1 MFRTSIGED
10 FDMRNKRLLFVLAS
24 AAAFGLVA
32 AVSVSRYLS
41 DAQANTRN
49 MNNVVVAK
57 VDIPLG
63 TKIEAEQL
71 STAQF
76 PSNAIPEGTFDK
88 AEKLVG
94 RVAVVNVAAREPVTD
109 FKLAPEGS
117 AGGLS
122 AVIPEGYRAMT
133 VKVDDVIG
141 VAGFLQPGTMVDV
154 LTVIDPPGNMASGN
168 PISKI
173 VLQNVKVL
181 ASGQNLDKPKNDR
194 EADAVKAVTL
204 QVTPGQAEKLA
215 LASTEGKLRLVLRNM
230 IDQDD
235 EQTPG
240 ADKRSLLTGE
250 HAALSPEPGSLKSE
264 QRAPAPQSRRAPRA
278 QSFAR
283 EPRPAAAP
291 AEASKPQPT
300 PQPRPNVE
308 MIQGTKKSTV
318 EFP

>member
-1 MFRTSIGED
+1 
-10 FDMRNKRLLFVLAS
+10 MRNKRLLFVLAS
-24 AAAFGLVA
+24 AVVFGLVA
-32 AVSVSRYLS
+32 AFSVSRYLS

-71 STAQF
+71 STVQF
-76 PSNAIPEGTFDK
+76 PSNAIPEGTFDSTS
-88 AEKLVG
+88 KLVG
-94 RVAVVNVAAREPVTD
+94 RVSVVNVAAREPVTD

-154 LTVIDPPGNMASGN
+154 LTVIEPNGNSSGN
-168 PISKI
+168 PVSKI

-181 ASGQNLDKPKNDR
+181 ASGQNLDKPKDQR
-194 EADAVKAVTL
+194 ESDTVKAVTL
-204 QVTPGQAEKLA
+204 QVTPEQAEKLA
-215 LASTEGKLRLVLRNM
+215 LASSEGKLRLMLRNM
-230 IDQDD
+230 VDQDD

-240 ADKRSLLTGE
+240 ADKKSLLSGE
-250 HAALSPEPGSLKSE
+250 RATPAPEPGSLKSE
-264 QRAPAPQSRRAPRA
+264 QPAPAQPVRRAPRVQA
-278 QSFAR
+278 PAR
-283 EPRPAAAP
+283 VSQAAPATSAPAPAPPPRPA
-291 AEASKPQPT
+291 
-300 PQPRPNVE
+300 VE

>member
-1 MFRTSIGED
+1 
-10 FDMRNKRLLFVLAS
+10 MRNKRLLFVLAS
-24 AAAFGLVA
+24 AVVFGLLA

-41 DAQANTRN
+41 DAQASSRN

-71 STAQF
+71 STVQF
-76 PSNAIPEGTFDK
+76 PSNAIPEGAFDK
-88 AEKLVG
+88 PEKLVG
-94 RVAVVNVAAREPVTD
+94 RVAVVGVSAREAVTD

-117 AGGLS
+117 QGGIS
-122 AVIPEGYRAMT
+122 AVIPAGYRAMT

-141 VAGFLQPGTMVDV
+141 VAGFLLPGTMVDV
-154 LTVIDPPGNMASGN
+154 LTVIDPPGNNISSN

-181 ASGQNLDKPKNDR
+181 ASGQNLDKPKDER

-204 QVTPGQAEKLA
+204 QVTPDQAEKLA
-215 LASTEGKLRLVLRNM
+215 LASTEGKLRLMLRNM
-230 IDQDD
+230 IDQGD
-235 EQTPG
+235 EQTQG

-250 HAALSPEPGSLKSE
+250 HATTPPPAGSLKSE
-264 QRAPAPQSRRAPRA
+264 QPAQPAPAPVRRAPRPQA
-278 QSFAR
+278 PAR
-283 EPRPAAAP
+283 VSQAAP
-291 AEASKPQPT
+291 AEAPKPP
-300 PQPRPNVE
+300 PPPRPNVE

>member
-1 MFRTSIGED
+1 
-10 FDMRNKRLLFVLAS
+10 MRNKRLLFVLGS
-24 AAAFGLVA
+24 AVVFGLLA

-41 DAQANTRN
+41 DAQASARN

-71 STAQF
+71 QTVQF
-76 PSNAIPEGTFDK
+76 PANAIPEGTF
-88 AEKLVG
+88 AEAPKLVG
-94 RVAVVNVAAREPVTD
+94 RVAVVGIAAREPITD

-117 AGGLS
+117 QGGIS
-122 AVIPEGYRAMT
+122 AVIPAGYRAMT

-154 LTVIDPPGNMASGN
+154 LTVIDPPGNNISSN

-181 ASGQNLDKPKNDR
+181 ASGQNLDKPKDER

-204 QVTPGQAEKLA
+204 QVTPEQAEKLA
-215 LASTEGKLRLVLRNM
+215 LASTEGKLRLMLRNL

-235 EQTPG
+235 EQTQG
-240 ADKRSLLTGE
+240 ADKQSLLGGE
-250 HAALSPEPGSLKSE
+250 RATTPPPPGSLKSE
-264 QRAPAPQSRRAPRA
+264 QTQPAPQPVRRAPRP
-278 QSFAR
+278 QVPAR
-283 EPRPAAAP
+283 VSQAAP
-291 AEASKPQPT
+291 AEAPKPQP
-300 PQPRPNVE
+300 PPPPRPNVE
-308 MIQGTKKSTV
+308 MIQGTKRSTV

>member
-1 MFRTSIGED
+1 
-10 FDMRNKRLLFVLAS
+10 MRNKRLLFVLGS
-24 AAAFGLVA
+24 AAVFGLLA

-41 DAQANTRN
+41 DAQASARN

-71 STAQF
+71 STVQF
-76 PSNAIPEGTFDK
+76 PSNAIPEGAFTD
-88 AEKLVG
+88 AQKLVG
-94 RVAVVNVAAREPVTD
+94 RVTVVGVAARETVTD

-117 AGGLS
+117 QGGIS
-122 AVIPEGYRAMT
+122 AVIPAGYRAMT

-154 LTVIDPPGNMASGN
+154 LTVIDPPGNNISSN

-181 ASGQNLDKPKNDR
+181 ASGQNLDKPKDER
-194 EADAVKAVTL
+194 EADTVKAVTL
-204 QVTPGQAEKLA
+204 QVTPDQAEKLA
-215 LASTEGKLRLVLRNM
+215 LASTEGKLRLMLRNM

-235 EQTPG
+235 EQTKG
-240 ADKRSLLTGE
+240 ADKRSLLGGE
-250 HAALSPEPGSLKSE
+250 HATVPPPPGTLKSE
-264 QRAPAPQSRRAPRA
+264 QTPQPAPVRRAPRPQA
-278 QSFAR
+278 P
-283 EPRPAAAP
+283 PRVSQAAP
-291 AEASKPQPT
+291 AAEAPKPQP
-300 PQPRPNVE
+300 PPPPRPSVE
-308 MIQGTKKSTV
+308 MIQGTKKSSV

>member
-1 MFRTSIGED
+1 
-10 FDMRNKRLLFVLAS
+10 MRNKRLLFVMAS
-24 AAAFGLVA
+24 AVAFGLVA

-41 DAQANTRN
+41 DAQANTRS
-49 MNNVVVAK
+49 MNTVVVAK
-57 VDIPLG
+57 VDIPVG
-63 TKIEAEQL
+63 TKIDAEQL
-71 STAQF
+71 TTAQF
-76 PSNAIPEGTFDK
+76 PSNAIPDGVFDAAQK
-88 AEKLVG
+88 VAG

-154 LTVIDPPGNMASGN
+154 LTVIEPAGNMSSGN
-168 PISKI
+168 PVSKI

-181 ASGQNLDKPKNDR
+181 ASGQNLDKPKDQR

-204 QVTPGQAEKLA
+204 QVTPEQAEKLA

-240 ADKRSLLTGE
+240 VDKRSLLTGE
-250 HAALSPEPGSLKSE
+250 RATPAPEPGSLKSE
-264 QRAPAPQSRRAPRA
+264 QPARPAPTRSRAPRVPSPARVSQAAPAA
-278 QSFAR
+278 QAAPPP
-283 EPRPAAAP
+283 PRPA
-291 AEASKPQPT
+291 
-300 PQPRPNVE
+300 VE

>member
-1 MFRTSIGED
+1 
-10 FDMRNKRLLFVLAS
+10 MRNKRLLFVLAG
-24 AAAFGLVA
+24 AAVFGLLA

-41 DAQANTRN
+41 NAQAFSRN
-49 MNNVVVAK
+49 MNEVVVAK

-63 TKIEAEQL
+63 TTIVAEQL
-71 STAQF
+71 TKVQL
-76 PSNAIPEGTFDK
+76 PSGAVPDGAFTSP
-88 AEKLVG
+88 EKLVN
-94 RVAVVNVAAREPVTD
+94 RVAVVNIAAREPVTD

-122 AVIPEGYRAMT
+122 AVIPGGYRAMT

-141 VAGFLQPGTMVDV
+141 VAGFLLPGTMVDV
-154 LTVIDPPGNMASGN
+154 LTVIDPPGNMMSGN

-181 ASGQNLDKPKNDR
+181 ASGQNLDKPKDER

-204 QVTPGQAEKLA
+204 QVTPDQAEKLA
-215 LASTEGKLRLVLRNM
+215 LASTEGKLRLVLRNG

-235 EQTPG
+235 EQTQG
-240 ADKRSLLTGE
+240 ADKKSLLTGE
-250 HAALSPEPGSLKSE
+250 RAMPAPPPGSLKSE
-264 QRAPAPQSRRAPRA
+264 QTQQPAASQPVRRT
-278 QSFAR
+278 
-283 EPRPAAAP
+283 PRPQPRVSQAAP
-291 AEASKPQPT
+291 AEAPKPQAAP
-300 PQPRPNVE
+300 PPRPNVE

>member
-1 MFRTSIGED
+1 
-10 FDMRNKRLLFVLAS
+10 MRNKRLLFVLGS
-24 AAAFGLVA
+24 AVVFGLLA

-41 DAQANTRN
+41 DAQASSRN

-57 VDIPLG
+57 VDIPIG
-63 TKIEAEQL
+63 TKVAAEQL
-71 STAQF
+71 STVQF
-76 PSNAIPEGTFDK
+76 PSNAMPEGTFDN

-94 RVAVVNVAAREPVTD
+94 RVTVTNVAAREPVTD
-109 FKLAPEGS
+109 FKLAPEGT

-141 VAGFLQPGTMVDV
+141 VAGFLRPGAMCDV
-154 LTVIDPPGNMASGN
+154 LTVIEQGDAGRRN

-181 ASGQNLDKPKNDR
+181 ASGQNIDKPKDQR
-194 EADAVKAVTL
+194 EAEQVKAVTL
-204 QVTPGQAEKLA
+204 QVTPEQAEKLA

-235 EQTPG
+235 EQTQG
-240 ADKRSLLTGE
+240 ADKKSLLTGE
-250 HAALSPEPGSLKSE
+250 RAMPAPPPGALKSE
-264 QRAPAPQSRRAPRA
+264 QTQQPAPQPVRRAPRP
-278 QSFAR
+278 Q
-283 EPRPAAAP
+283 PRVSRAAP
-291 AEASKPQPT
+291 APAAEAPKPQPT
-300 PQPRPNVE
+300 PPPRPNVE

>member
-1 MFRTSIGED
+1 
-10 FDMRNKRLLFVLAS
+10 MRNKRLLFVLGS
-24 AAAFGLVA
+24 AAVFGLLA

-49 MNNVVVAK
+49 MNNIVVAK

-63 TKIEAEQL
+63 TKVAAEQL
-71 STAQF
+71 STVQF
-76 PSNAIPEGTFDK
+76 PANAIPEGTFSD
-88 AEKLVG
+88 AGKLVG
-94 RVAVVNVAAREPVTD
+94 RVTVMNVAAREPVTD

-122 AVIPEGYRAMT
+122 AVIPAGYRAMT

-154 LTVIDPPGNMASGN
+154 LTVIEQPGSMGSGN

-181 ASGQNLDKPKNDR
+181 ASGQNLDKPKDER

-204 QVTPGQAEKLA
+204 QVTPEQAEKLA

-235 EQTPG
+235 EQTQG

-250 HAALSPEPGSLKSE
+250 HATTPPEPGSLKSE
-264 QRAPAPQSRRAPRA
+264 QTPQPAAPTRSRAPRPQA
-278 QSFAR
+278 PAR
-283 EPRPAAAP
+283 VSQAAP
-291 AEASKPQPT
+291 AEAPKPAP
-300 PQPRPNVE
+300 PPPPRPNVE

>member
-1 MFRTSIGED
+1 
-10 FDMRNKRLLFVLAS
+10 MRNKRLLFVMGS
-24 AAAFGLVA
+24 AAVFGLLA
-32 AVSVSRYLS
+32 AFSVSRYLS

-49 MNNVVVAK
+49 MNSVVVAK

-63 TKIEAEQL
+63 TKVAAEQL
-71 STAQF
+71 STVQF
-76 PSNAIPEGTFDK
+76 PSNAIPEGTFDN

-94 RVAVVNVAAREPVTD
+94 RVTVTNVAAREPVTD

-122 AVIPEGYRAMT
+122 AVIPAGYRAMT

-154 LTVIDPPGNMASGN
+154 LTVIEQPGSTMSGN

-181 ASGQNLDKPKNDR
+181 ASGQNLDKPKDER

-204 QVTPGQAEKLA
+204 QVTPEQAEKLA
-215 LASTEGKLRLVLRNM
+215 LASTEGKLRLVLRNG

-235 EQTPG
+235 EQTTG
-240 ADKRSLLTGE
+240 ADKKSLLTGE
-250 HAALSPEPGSLKSE
+250 RAMPAPEPGALKSE
-264 QRAPAPQSRRAPRA
+264 QTQQAPAASQPVRRAPRQHA
-278 QSFAR
+278 PAR
-283 EPRPAAAP
+283 VSQAAP
-291 AEASKPQPT
+291 AAEAPKPQPT
-300 PQPRPNVE
+300 APPRPNVE

>member
-1 MFRTSIGED
+1 
-10 FDMRNKRLLFVLAS
+10 MRNKRLLFVLGS
-24 AAAFGLVA
+24 AVVFGLLA

-41 DAQANTRN
+41 DAQASSRN

-71 STAQF
+71 SVVQF
-76 PSNAIPEGTFDK
+76 PANAIPEGTFSE
-88 AEKLVG
+88 AQKLVG
-94 RVAVVNVAAREPVTD
+94 RVAVVGVAAREPVTD

-117 AGGLS
+117 TGGLS
-122 AVIPEGYRAMT
+122 SVIPAGYRAMT

-141 VAGFLQPGTMVDV
+141 VAGFLVPGTMVDV
-154 LTVIDPPGNMASGN
+154 LTVIEQPGQMSSGN

-181 ASGQNLDKPKNDR
+181 ASGQNLDKPKDER

-204 QVTPGQAEKLA
+204 QVTPDQAEKLA

-235 EQTPG
+235 EQTQG
-240 ADKRSLLTGE
+240 ADKKSLLGGDRAVT
-250 HAALSPEPGSLKSE
+250 PPPPGSLKSE
-264 QRAPAPQSRRAPRA
+264 QTPQPAPQPVRRAPRP
-278 QSFAR
+278 Q
-283 EPRPAAAP
+283 AP
-291 AEASKPQPT
+291 ARVSEATPVEAPKPQP
-300 PQPRPNVE
+300 PPPPRPNVE

>member
-1 MFRTSIGED
+1 
-10 FDMRNKRLLFVLAS
+10 MRNKRLLFVLAS
-24 AAAFGLVA
+24 AAAFGLLA

-41 DAQANTRN
+41 DAQANTRS
-49 MNNVVVAK
+49 MNTVVVAK

-63 TKIEAEQL
+63 TKIDAEQL
-71 STAQF
+71 TTAQF
-76 PSNAIPEGTFDK
+76 PSNAIPDGVFDK
-88 AEKLVG
+88 PEKVAG
-94 RVAVVNVAAREPVTD
+94 RVAVTNVAAREPVTD

-154 LTVIDPPGNMASGN
+154 LTVIEPNSNSSGN
-168 PISKI
+168 PVSKI

-181 ASGQNLDKPKNDR
+181 ASGQNLDKPKDQR

-204 QVTPGQAEKLA
+204 QVTPEQAEKLA

-235 EQTPG
+235 EQTTG
-240 ADKRSLLTGE
+240 ADKKSLLTGE
-250 HAALSPEPGSLKSE
+250 RAMPAPEPGALKSE
-264 QRAPAPQSRRAPRA
+264 QTQQPAPSSQPARRAPRPQAPRA
-278 QSFAR
+278 QAV
-283 EPRPAAAP
+283 AP
-291 AEASKPQPT
+291 QAEAPKPQPA
-300 PQPRPNVE
+300 PPPRPSVE
-308 MIQGTKKSTV
+308 MIQGTKKSNV

>member
-1 MFRTSIGED
+1 
-10 FDMRNKRLLFVLAS
+10 MRNKRLLFVLGS
-24 AAAFGLVA
+24 AVVFGLLA

-41 DAQANTRN
+41 DAQASSRN

-71 STAQF
+71 STVQF
-76 PSNAIPEGTFDK
+76 PANAIPEGTFE
-88 AEKLVG
+88 AVEKLVG
-94 RVAVVNVAAREPVTD
+94 RVAITNVAAREPVTD

-122 AVIPEGYRAMT
+122 AVIPAGYRAMT

-154 LTVIDPPGNMASGN
+154 LTVIDPPGNNLSSN

-181 ASGQNLDKPKNDR
+181 ASGQNLDKPKDER

-204 QVTPGQAEKLA
+204 QVTPEQAEKLA

-235 EQTPG
+235 EQTQG
-240 ADKRSLLTGE
+240 ADKRSLLGGE
-250 HAALSPEPGSLKSE
+250 RAMPVPEPGSLKSE
-264 QRAPAPQSRRAPRA
+264 QTPPPAPAARRAPRPHASARVA
-278 QSFAR
+278 QSA
-283 EPRPAAAP
+283 PAAAAP
-291 AEASKPQPT
+291 PQPA
-300 PQPRPNVE
+300 PPPRPNVE

>member
-1 MFRTSIGED
+1 
-10 FDMRNKRLLFVLAS
+10 MRNKRLLFVLGS
-24 AAAFGLVA
+24 AAVFGLLA

-41 DAQANTRN
+41 DAQASSRN

-57 VDIPLG
+57 VDIPIG
-63 TKIEAEQL
+63 TKVAAEQL
-71 STAQF
+71 STVQF
-76 PSNAIPEGTFDK
+76 PSNAIPEGTFDN

-94 RVAVVNVAAREPVTD
+94 RVTVTNVAAREPVTD

-122 AVIPEGYRAMT
+122 AVIPAGYRAMT

-141 VAGFLQPGTMVDV
+141 VAGFLTPGTMVDV
-154 LTVIDPPGNMASGN
+154 LTVIEQPGSTVSGN

-181 ASGQNLDKPKNDR
+181 ASGQNLDKPKDER

-204 QVTPGQAEKLA
+204 QVTPEQAEKLA

-235 EQTPG
+235 EQTTG
-240 ADKRSLLTGE
+240 ADKKSLLTGE
-250 HAALSPEPGSLKSE
+250 RAMPAPEPGALKSE
-264 QRAPAPQSRRAPRA
+264 QTQQPAPSSQPARRAPRPQAPRA
-278 QSFAR
+278 QAV
-283 EPRPAAAP
+283 AP
-291 AEASKPQPT
+291 QAEAPKPQPA
-300 PQPRPNVE
+300 PPPRPSVE
-308 MIQGTKKSTV
+308 MIQGTKKSNV

>member
-1 MFRTSIGED
+1 
-10 FDMRNKRLLFVLAS
+10 MRNKRLLFVLGS
-24 AAAFGLVA
+24 AVVFGLLA

-41 DAQANTRN
+41 DAQASARN

-71 STAQF
+71 QTVQF
-76 PSNAIPEGTFDK
+76 PANAIPEGTF
-88 AEKLVG
+88 AEAPKLVG
-94 RVAVVNVAAREPVTD
+94 RVAVVGIAAREPVTD

-117 AGGLS
+117 QGGIS
-122 AVIPEGYRAMT
+122 AVIPAGYRAMT

-154 LTVIDPPGNMASGN
+154 LTVIDPPGNNISSN

-181 ASGQNLDKPKNDR
+181 ASGQNLDKPKDER

-204 QVTPGQAEKLA
+204 QVTPEQAEKLA
-215 LASTEGKLRLVLRNM
+215 LASTEGKLRLMLRNM

-235 EQTPG
+235 EQTQG
-240 ADKRSLLTGE
+240 ADKQSLLGGE
-250 HAALSPEPGSLKSE
+250 RATTPPPPGSLKSE
-264 QRAPAPQSRRAPRA
+264 QTQPAPQPVRRAPRP
-278 QSFAR
+278 QFPAR
-283 EPRPAAAP
+283 VSQAAP
-291 AEASKPQPT
+291 AEAPKPQP
-300 PQPRPNVE
+300 PPPPRPNVE
-308 MIQGTKKSTV
+308 MIQGTKRSTV

>member
-1 MFRTSIGED
+1 
-10 FDMRNKRLLFVLAS
+10 MRNKRLLFVLGS
-24 AAAFGLVA
+24 AVVFGLLA

-41 DAQANTRN
+41 DAQASSRN

-63 TKIEAEQL
+63 TKIAAEQL
-71 STAQF
+71 STVQF
-76 PSNAIPEGTFDK
+76 PTDAMPEGTFDK

-94 RVAVVNVAAREPVTD
+94 RVAVVGVAAREPITD

-117 AGGLS
+117 QGGIS
-122 AVIPEGYRAMT
+122 AVIPAGYRAMT

-141 VAGFLQPGTMVDV
+141 VAGFLTPGTMVDV
-154 LTVIDPPGNMASGN
+154 LTVIDPPGNTISNN

-181 ASGQNLDKPKNDR
+181 ASGQNLDKPKDER

-204 QVTPGQAEKLA
+204 QVTPDQAEKLA
-215 LASTEGKLRLVLRNM
+215 LASTEGKLRLMLRNM

-235 EQTPG
+235 EQTQG
-240 ADKRSLLTGE
+240 ADKRSLLSGE
-250 HAALSPEPGSLKSE
+250 HATPAPEPGSLKSE
-264 QRAPAPQSRRAPRA
+264 QKTQPAPAPVRRAPRTQPRVA
-278 QSFAR
+278 Q
-283 EPRPAAAP
+283 AAP
-291 AEASKPQPT
+291 VEAPKPQPT
-300 PQPRPNVE
+300 PPPRPNVE

>member
-1 MFRTSIGED
+1 MG
-10 FDMRNKRLLFVLAS
+10 S
-24 AAAFGLVA
+24 AMVFGLLA

-49 MNNVVVAK
+49 MNSVVVAK
-57 VDIPLG
+57 VDIPIG
-63 TKIEAEQL
+63 TKVAAEQL
-71 STAQF
+71 STVQF
-76 PSNAIPEGTFDK
+76 PSNAIPEGTFDS

-94 RVAVVNVAAREPVTD
+94 RVTVTNVAAREPVTD

-122 AVIPEGYRAMT
+122 AVIPAGYRAMT

-154 LTVIDPPGNMASGN
+154 LTVIEQPGHMSSGN

-173 VLQNVKVL
+173 VIQNVKVL
-181 ASGQNLDKPKNDR
+181 ASGQNLDKPKDER

-204 QVTPGQAEKLA
+204 QVTPEQAEKLA
-215 LASTEGKLRLVLRNM
+215 LASTEGKLRLVLRNG

-235 EQTPG
+235 EQTSG
-240 ADKRSLLTGE
+240 ADKKSLLTGE
-250 HAALSPEPGSLKSE
+250 RAMPAPEPGALKSE
-264 QRAPAPQSRRAPRA
+264 QAQPQMPASNQVFRRASRQHAPARVSQ
-278 QSFAR
+278 
-283 EPRPAAAP
+283 AAP
-291 AEASKPQPT
+291 AAEAPKPQPAA
-300 PQPRPNVE
+300 PPRPNVE

>member
-1 MFRTSIGED
+1 M
-10 FDMRNKRLLFVLAS
+10 NKRLLFVLGS
-24 AAAFGLVA
+24 AAVFGLLA

-41 DAQANTRN
+41 DAQASARN

-71 STAQF
+71 STVQF
-76 PSNAIPEGTFDK
+76 PSDAIPEGAFTD
-88 AEKLVG
+88 ARKLVG
-94 RVAVVNVAAREPVTD
+94 RVTVVAVAARETLTD

-117 AGGLS
+117 QGGLS
-122 AVIPEGYRAMT
+122 AVIPAGYRAMT

-154 LTVIDPPGNMASGN
+154 LTVIDPPGNNISSN

-181 ASGQNLDKPKNDR
+181 ASGQNLDKPKDER
-194 EADAVKAVTL
+194 EAEAVKAVTL
-204 QVTPGQAEKLA
+204 QVTPDQAEKLA

-235 EQTPG
+235 EQTEG

-250 HAALSPEPGSLKSE
+250 RATTPPPPGTLKSE
-264 QRAPAPQSRRAPRA
+264 QPPQPAPAQVFRRAPRPQA
-278 QSFAR
+278 P
-283 EPRPAAAP
+283 PRVSQAAP
-291 AEASKPQPT
+291 AEAPKPQP
-300 PQPRPNVE
+300 PPPPRPSVE
-308 MIQGTKKSTV
+308 MIQGTKRSNV